1 MKKEDM
7 LAMKNQP
14 SFSYSAYFANF
25 KVLYLLSLRF
35 FVHYVD
41 LYEAF
46 AFRLFI
52 QGEESIHELLFHG

>member
-1 MKKEDM
+1 MKKKDM
-7 LAMKNQP
+7 LAMKNQR

-25 KVLYLLSLRF
+25 KVLYLLRLRF

-52 QGEESIHELLFHG
+52 QGEE